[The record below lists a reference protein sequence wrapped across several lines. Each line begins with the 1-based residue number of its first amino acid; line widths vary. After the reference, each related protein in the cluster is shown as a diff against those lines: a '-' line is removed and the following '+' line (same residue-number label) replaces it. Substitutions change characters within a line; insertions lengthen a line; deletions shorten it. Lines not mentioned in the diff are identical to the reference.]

1 MNRKMA
7 LIGSVGCCAF
17 WLGSFAAAAQTAPT
31 WSKLVVNVG
40 FSAFGGVGGYDTY
53 ARLLARHMGK
63 YVPGKPT
70 VIVANKP
77 GAGGLTVMNYMFNAA
92 PKDGTEIAMVGRGN
106 AMEPML
112 FGQQSTSKFDP
123 SKFAWIGS
131 MNKEISVFAVMQR
144 TPIELKDVLSGGPL
158 AVGVPG
164 AGSDPY
170 VFGLLMN
177 RMLGTNL
184 KIIAGYPG
192 MNEVQLAMDNGE
204 LNGVTGVSW
213 DSFRVDKAEWLKS
226 GRAKVLLQF
235 AGERSPDL
243 PSVPTLSELVKD
255 QRDRMVI
262 DLVMARQTMGRPL
275 LAPPGVPSERV
286 SALREAYAQAMADKE
301 LIAESEKMGM
311 ALRSIDGVT
320 IQKIIDGMTQAPKE
334 VVDRAKS
341 VLSEK

>member
-1 MNRKMA
+1 MA
-7 LIGSVGCCAF
+7 KSVTAACG
-17 WLGSFAAAAQTAPT
+17 AAALWVLSGWAPASAQQGPV

-53 ARLLARHMGK
+53 ARLLARHIGK

-92 PKDGTEIAMVGRGN
+92 PKDGSEIAMVGRGN
-106 AMEPML
+106 AMQPML
-112 FGQQSTSKFDP
+112 FGPQSNSKFEADR
-123 SKFAWIGS
+123 FAWIGS
-131 MNKEISVFAVMQR
+131 MNKEISVFAVMQHASLDLQAVQKGA
-144 TPIELKDVLSGGPL
+144 PA

-204 LNGVTGVSW
+204 LAGVTGVSW
-213 DSFRVDKAEWLKS
+213 DSFRVDKADWIKS
-226 GRAKVLLQF
+226 GRANVILQF

-243 PSVPTLSELVKD
+243 PHVPTLSELVKD
-255 QRDRMVI
+255 ERDRVVI

-275 LAPPGVPSERV
+275 LAPPDV
-286 SALREAYAQAMADKE
+286 SADRVTALRDAYSSAMKDKE
-301 LIAESEKMGM
+301 LIQEADKMGM
-311 ALRSIDGVT
+311 AIRSIDGAS
-320 IQKIIDGMTQAPKE
+320 IQKIIDAMMQASPE
-334 VVDRAKS
+334 IVERARA
-341 VLSEK
+341 VLAER

>member
-1 MNRKMA
+1 MGSGRHKAAGAASA
-7 LIGSVGCCAF
+7 LLILSCAV
-17 WLGSFAAAAQTAPT
+17 AHAQSAPT

-53 ARLLARHMGK
+53 ARLLARHIGK
-63 YVPGKPT
+63 YLPGTPT

-77 GAGGLTVMNYMFNAA
+77 GAGGLTVMNYMYNAA
-92 PKDGTEIAMVGRGN
+92 PRDGSEIAMVGRGN

-112 FGQQSTSKFDP
+112 FGQQSRSKFDA

-144 TPIELKDVLSGGPL
+144 QPIELKDVLSGAPL

-177 RMLGTNL
+177 RLLGANL

-204 LNGVTGVSW
+204 LAGVTGVSW
-213 DSFRVDKAEWLKS
+213 DSFRVDKAPWLKA
-226 GRAKVLLQF
+226 GRAKVILQF
-235 AGERSPDL
+235 AAERSADL
-243 PSVPTLSELVKD
+243 AEVPTLSELVKEV
-255 QRDRMVI
+255 RDRRVI
-262 DLVMARQTMGRPL
+262 DLVMTRQTMGRPL
-275 LAPPGVPSERV
+275 LAPPSVSQDRV
-286 SALREAYAQAMADKE
+286 NALRASYSSAMKDPN
-301 LIAESEKMGM
+301 LIAEAEKMGM
-311 ALRSIDGVT
+311 ALRSVDGPT
-320 IQKIIDGMTQAPKE
+320 IQKIIDDMAKAPVDVLERARTVLTQP
-334 VVDRAKS
+334 
-341 VLSEK
+341 